1 MESEQVGVTMTT
13 KEKENLCQ
21 SIFLI
26 IAVVFKR
33 YGGYLL
39 GEYETSLFIF
49 IALIGFYVIHL
60 AFVKLAKDYPQRDNW
75 EENFNL
81 VTLLGFGLAVFIL
94 QLINAA
100 NILLIAVVGIILIL
114 INVLI
119 KSKRRAA
126 KNNMNQ
132 KDE

>member
-1 MESEQVGVTMTT
+1 M
-13 KEKENLCQ
+13 
-21 SIFLI
+21 
-26 IAVVFKR
+26 
-33 YGGYLL
+33 
-39 GEYETSLFIF
+39 
-49 IALIGFYVIHL
+49 
-60 AFVKLAKDYPQRDNW
+60 
-75 EENFNL
+75 
-81 VTLLGFGLAVFIL
+81 TLLGFGLAVFIL

-100 NILLIAVVGIILIL
+100 NILLITVVGIILIL